1 MSRPQIRLCLV
12 LHNHQPVGNF
22 DHVCEQAFH
31 DSYLPFLDL
40 FESYSGIKIGLHTSG
55 PLLLWL
61 QQRHPDYLNRIRSLV
76 SQDRIEIIGG
86 AFFEPI
92 LTMIPSRDRRGQ
104 IQRFSRWLNRRFDTE
119 VRGMWIPE
127 RVWEASLVSDIA
139 NSGIEYTILDDYHF
153 RCAGLGHDG
162 LHGAYIA
169 EDQGRTLR
177 VFPGSE
183 QLRYTIPF
191 REPGETIEYLREIAE
206 SRENATV
213 VFADD
218 GEKFGT
224 WPGTKTHVYDNGWL
238 RSFFDAIMANRDWL
252 HCTTLSEAT
261 DQAPA
266 RGKIYLPSASYR
278 EMTEWALPVERQQE
292 FESISHELETDWRW
306 PRIRRFIQGGF
317 WRNFKVKYPETN
329 EMYARMMYVSHRLD
343 SATSDWDANLLDQ
356 ARDHLYRGQCNCA
369 YWHGAFGGV
378 YLPHLRN
385 AVFHHLIVADNL
397 LDQASTEA
405 NQSRIEAADFDF
417 DAASEVMMANAHL
430 MSWFR
435 PAHGGHLYELDVRSI
450 GHNALATMQRRPEVY
465 HEKIL
470 RGANTEHDSAASIH
484 DQIKFK
490 QAGLDGMIAY
500 DPSPCKSLV
509 DHFWHEDTSF
519 DGFVNHNLE
528 PLGDFVEGAYES
540 TLRRSPEKNQVL
552 MNRTGNLNG
561 HAIKVTKGIT
571 LESDS
576 SALTIAYLLENL
588 PQDQAFRF
596 GIEFNFSGM
605 PDGQDDRYFSDT
617 NGNSLGQLGQS
628 LNLEDCRGIC
638 LTDEWLGLE
647 AALSWDQTGNLW
659 TTPVA
664 TINGSEGG
672 FERVHQSVK
681 VLPTWKIRGDAE
693 GRWIVR
699 LKLDLQTNK
708 PAPDVDTSA
717 LEIVTNH

>member
-1 MSRPQIRLCLV
+1 MPRPQIRLCLV
-12 LHNHQPVGNF
+12 LHNHQPIGNF
-22 DHVCEQAFH
+22 DDVCEQAFH

-76 SQDRIEIIGG
+76 SQNRIEIIGG

-104 IQRFSRWLNRRFDTE
+104 IQRFSRWLNRRFDTQ

-139 NSGIEYTILDDYHF
+139 ASGIEYTILDDYHF
-153 RCAGLGHDG
+153 RCAGLGHES

-169 EDQGRTLR
+169 EDQGQTLR

-191 REPGETIEYLREIAE
+191 REPCETIEYLREIAE

-224 WPGTKTHVYDNGWL
+224 WPGTKAHVYENGWL
-238 RSFFDAIMANRDWL
+238 RSFFDALIANRDWL
-252 HCTTLSEAT
+252 QCTTLSEST
-261 DQAPA
+261 DQVPT
-266 RGKIYLPSASYR
+266 RGKVYLPAASYR

-292 FESISHELETDWRW
+292 FESISQELETDWRW

-317 WRNFKVKYPETN
+317 WRNFKCKYPETN
-329 EMYARMMYVSHRLD
+329 EMYARMMYVSQRLD
-343 SATSDWDANLLDQ
+343 SATSDWDGNLVDQ

-397 LDQASTEA
+397 LDQAATEA
-405 NQSRIEAADFDF
+405 NQNRIEAADFDF

-435 PAHGGHLYELDVRSI
+435 PARGGHLYELDVRSI
-450 GHNALATMQRRPEVY
+450 GHNTLATLQRRPEVY
-465 HEKIL
+465 HEKIR
-470 RGANTEHDSAASIH
+470 RGADTEHDSAASIH
-484 DQIKFK
+484 DQVKCK
-490 QAGLDGMIAY
+490 QTGLDSMIAY

-509 DHFWHEDTSF
+509 DHFWHADADF
-519 DGFVNHNLE
+519 DGFVNHTLE
-528 PLGDFVEGAYES
+528 LIGDFVEGVYES
-540 TLRRSPEKNQVL
+540 TLRRSPQKNQVL
-552 MNRTGNLNG
+552 MNRAGNLNG
-561 HAIKVTKGIT
+561 HAVKLTKGVT
-571 LESDS
+571 LESDA
-576 SALTIAYLLENL
+576 SALSITYLLENL
-588 PQDQAFRF
+588 PPGETYRF

-605 PDGQDDRYFSDT
+605 PDGQDDRYFSDFH
-617 NGNSLGQLGQS
+617 GNTLGQLGQS
-628 LNLEDCRGIC
+628 LNLEDCQGIS

-664 TINGSEGG
+664 TVNGSEGG

-681 VLPTWKIRGDAE
+681 VLPSWKICGDTE

-699 LKLDLQTNK
+699 LKLVLKTNK
-708 PAPDVDTSA
+708 PAPAVDTSA
-717 LEIVTNH
+717 WEIVTNA